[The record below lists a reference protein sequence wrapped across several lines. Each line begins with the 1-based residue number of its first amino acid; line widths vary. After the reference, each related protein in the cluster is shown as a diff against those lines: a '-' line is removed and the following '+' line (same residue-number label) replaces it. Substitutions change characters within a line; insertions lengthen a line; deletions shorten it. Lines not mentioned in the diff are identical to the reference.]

1 MSVLLASGMTAP
13 VAASPA
19 DAFDEGYELYQREPK
34 LMLSEVWWR
43 VPRSYTIA
51 DAEAFVMG
59 YIIRRQRDDY
69 ADAE

>member
-1 MSVLLASGMTAP
+1 MTTD
-13 VAASPA
+13 S
-19 DAFDEGYELYQREPK
+19 FDEGYELYQREPE

-59 YIIRRQRDDY
+59 YITMRRQRDDY
-69 ADAE
+69 AEG